1 MQLEM
6 LVPAGLPPKNT
17 IRSKVL
23 QAKFGEISGKSS
35 MGVPKC
41 HTGGEREHRHPGHGG
56 TWNFLGWQP

>member
-41 HTGGEREHRHPGHGG
+41 HTGGEREH
-56 TWNFLGWQP
+56 